1 MSMLTDPEIRFRK
14 TKDIDLKGGILVDGF
29 PSVGLANAIASE
41 CLVHSLQTEFVG
53 VIDSPSFPALS
64 LIRNAMPNFPARVYA
79 NSDLKLAVFVSEL
92 NLDPSLFR
100 PVASAMLQWAV
111 DSGCN
116 LVISAA
122 GMPYEIDE
130 NMADQEPQ
138 VYAVGS
144 TPNALKR
151 AAQAGIPPMI
161 TGSITGIPAVL
172 LNEGA
177 WKNFDVLVLLV
188 KVMKDVPDFRAGAAV
203 AMALS
208 QLVPGASCDIG
219 SLLKEAEIIEN
230 TLKKTRK
237 EQLPGSVRE
246 MYG

>member
-1 MSMLTDPEIRFRK
+1 MLTDPEIRFRK
-14 TKDIDLKGGILVDGF
+14 TKDIDLKGGILIDGF

-41 CLVHSLQTEFVG
+41 CLVHSLKSEFVG

-92 NLDPSLFR
+92 NLDPFLFR
-100 PVASAMLQWAV
+100 PVALAMLQWAM

-122 GMPYEIDE
+122 GMPYDIE
-130 NMADQEPQ
+130 NIADQEPQ

-161 TGSITGIPAVL
+161 SASITGIPAVL
-172 LNEGA
+172 LNEGS

-188 KVMKDVPDFRAGAAV
+188 KVMKDAPDFRAGAAV

-208 QLVPGASCDIG
+208 QLVPGASCDIK
-219 SLLKEAEIIEN
+219 SLLKEAEIIED
-230 TLKKTRK
+230 TLKKARK

>member
-1 MSMLTDPEIRFRK
+1 
-14 TKDIDLKGGILVDGF
+14 
-29 PSVGLANAIASE
+29 
-41 CLVHSLQTEFVG
+41 VHSLQTEFVG